1 MGYKAVRTLRHKY
14 IHYTDLD
21 GMDEL
26 YDLKN
31 DPYEMNNV
39 IDDPSLRATLRKLQ
53 ADVARLAGGRN

>member
-14 IHYTDLD
+14 IHYLELE

-31 DPYEMNNV
+31 DPYEMNNL
-39 IDDPSLRATLRKLQ
+39 IDNADLRATLEELK
-53 ADVARLAGGRN
+53 ADVARLSGARR